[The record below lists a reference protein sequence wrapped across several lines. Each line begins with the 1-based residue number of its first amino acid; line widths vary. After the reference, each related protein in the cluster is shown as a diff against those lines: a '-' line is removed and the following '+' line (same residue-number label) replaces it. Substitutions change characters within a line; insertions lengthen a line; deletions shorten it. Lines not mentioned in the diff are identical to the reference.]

1 MSYVLSVIHPPVA
14 PAAFGRAVVLDPV
27 AYHATAAKRQARYVL
42 EMEGGVS
49 REESG
54 EFGIKLVLAQHGTPV
69 THKPT
74 GFTFRI
80 DPADE
85 APHPCPCCGRLVLP
99 TDHAEAAMDDAYCL
113 GCFTW
118 DSKISGCWPDRTAHT
133 EEP

>member
-14 PAAFGRAVVLDPV
+14 PAAFGQATITEEVISADHAADVAGDVLIRMEVPTM
-27 AYHATAAKRQARYVL
+27 AARRFGTELAQLGTGTAKQHP
-42 EMEGGVS
+42 GTGVS
-49 REESG
+49 
-54 EFGIKLVLAQHGTPV
+54 
-69 THKPT
+69 
-74 GFTFRI
+74 FRI

-99 TDHAEAAMDDAYCL
+99 TDHADAAMEDAYCT

-118 DSKISGCWPDRTAHT
+118 ERNVPQCLPANTAHT